1 MVMLAIIQQYTLIA
15 NAGINKFSKRL
26 RNPNF
31 VDNNELLDYLSH
43 VPSDKELVSVLCYV
57 LLQSDFLY

>member
-15 NAGINKFSKRL
+15 YAGMNKFSKRL

-43 VPSDKELVSVLCYV
+43 VPSDKELVCVLV
-57 LLQSDFLY
+57 LILSFFI